1 VFNTYSFVDLMS
13 FEVGII
19 NDKSFNLEIRNEL
32 TRR

>member
-1 VFNTYSFVDLMS
+1 MS